1 VGSDSGSGD
10 HGADRVAALHMDF
23 KRLTR
28 RFDAYQQSHR
38 WLALPMAV
46 VKKSSDDQGGNLAA
60 LIAWFGFFSL
70 FPLLLVFATI
80 LGYVLAGDQSVR
92 QSVEHSVTSQF
103 PAVGTSLPLN
113 SISGSATALVIGVLT
128 ALYAGLGVT
137 SASQTALDTVWAVP
151 FKHRSNFIKS
161 RLRGLGL
168 LAFLGILFIVSTI
181 ASGAVSAGFG
191 GALAEVAGYL
201 LSLVVN
207 FGLFF
212 AAHRLMTS
220 PNIPSADLKWG
231 SIVAA
236 LLWTILQS
244 VGGLYLKHAG
254 GGSYGVFK
262 VVIPLLIWLRLG
274 AQVFLY
280 SAEINV
286 VVSRRLWPRSF
297 FGPPEAPA
305 DKRTLRA
312 LAKVEERSEA
322 EQVDVAFKTPR
333 AET

>member
-1 VGSDSGSGD
+1 
-10 HGADRVAALHMDF
+10 MDYT
-23 KRLTR
+23 RLTR

-60 LIAWFGFFSL
+60 LMAWFGFFSL

-80 LGYVLAGDQSVR
+80 LGYVLAGDPGAR
-92 QSVEHSVTSQF
+92 QSVEDSVRSQF

-113 SISGSATALVIGVLT
+113 SLSGSAAALVIGALT

-137 SASQTALDTVWAVP
+137 NAAQTALDTVWAVP
-151 FKHRSNFIKS
+151 FKHRPNFIKS

-168 LAFLGILFIVSTI
+168 LGFLGVLFIVSTI

-191 GALAEVAGYL
+191 GALAKVTGYL
-201 LSLVVN
+201 VSLIVN

-212 AAHRLMTS
+212 AAYRLMTS
-220 PNIPSADLKWG
+220 PTIPSAALKWG

-236 LLWTILQS
+236 VLWTVLQS
-244 VGGLYLKHAG
+244 VGGLYLKHAT
-254 GGSYGVFK
+254 GGSYGVFA

-280 SAEINV
+280 CAEINV

-305 DKRTLRA
+305 DKRTLQA
-312 LAKVEERSEA
+312 LAKVEERSEE
-322 EQVDVAFKTPR
+322 EQVNVEFKT
-333 AET
+333 

>member
-1 VGSDSGSGD
+1 
-10 HGADRVAALHMDF
+10 MDLS
-23 KRLTR
+23 RLTR
-28 RFDAYQQSHR
+28 RFDGYQQSHR

-46 VKKSSDDQGGNLAA
+46 IKKSGDDQGGNLAS
-60 LIAWFGFFSL
+60 LIAWYGFFSL

-80 LGYVLAGDQSVR
+80 LGYVLAGDDATR
-92 QSVEHSVTSQF
+92 NSVEHSVQSQF
-103 PAVGTSLPLN
+103 PVIGRSLPLN

-137 SASQTALDTVWAVP
+137 NAGQTALDTVWAVP
-151 FKHRSNFIKS
+151 FKHRPNFIKS

-168 LAFLGILFIVSTI
+168 LAFLGSLFIVSTI

-191 GALAEVAGYL
+191 GALAKLAGYVV
-201 LSLVVN
+201 SLTVN

-212 AAHRLMTS
+212 AAYRLMTVA
-220 PNIPSADLKWG
+220 NIPSADLKWG
-231 SIVAA
+231 STVAA
-236 LLWTILQS
+236 VLWTILQS
-244 VGGLYLKHAG
+244 VGGLYLKHAS
-254 GGSYGVFK
+254 GGSYGVFA

-280 SAEINV
+280 GAEINV
-286 VVSRRLWPRSF
+286 VLSRRLWPRSF

-312 LAKVEERSEA
+312 LAKVEERSDE
-322 EQVDVAFKTPR
+322 EKVDVEFKT
-333 AET
+333 

>member
-1 VGSDSGSGD
+1 
-10 HGADRVAALHMDF
+10 MDF
-23 KRLTR
+23 KRPMR
-28 RFDAYQQSHR
+28 RFDAFQQSRR
-38 WLALPMAV
+38 WLAVPMAV
-46 VKKSSDDQGGNLAA
+46 VKKSSDDQGGNLAS
-60 LIAWFGFFSL
+60 LIAWYGFFSL

-80 LGYVLAGDQSVR
+80 LGYVLAGDPGTR

-103 PAVGTSLPLN
+103 PAVGSSLPLN
-113 SISGSATALVIGVLT
+113 RISGSVAALVFGILT

-151 FKHRSNFIKS
+151 FKNRPNFIKS

-168 LAFLGILFIVSTI
+168 LAFLGALFIVSTI

-191 GALAEVAGYL
+191 GALAKIAGYL
-201 LSLVVN
+201 VSLVVN

-212 AAHRLMTS
+212 AAYRLMTV

-231 SIVAA
+231 SVVAA
-236 LLWTILQS
+236 VLWTILQS

-274 AQVFLY
+274 AEVFLY
-280 SAEINV
+280 GAEINV

-312 LAKVEERSEA
+312 LAKVEERSEQQ
-322 EQVDVAFKTPR
+322 QVEVEFKTPR
-333 AET
+333 AES